1 MAYCLALWLSDQKVT
16 RVFWPD
22 SSLAGVVIVQSLNFP
37 FFPLHIGAEPGRAK
51 RESRITCMRMLRTDL
66 SKITRS
72 QPLAQTIRLS
82 NKSRVCRAMPFS
94 ARALKNKKNITFDVG
109 IEVKNKSKCGL
120 SWSALSSTS
129 LLFSQRSFSL
139 LSDCK
144 RF

>member
-51 RESRITCMRMLRTDL
+51 IESRITCMRMLRTDL

-72 QPLAQTIRLS
+72 QPLAQTIGVS
-82 NKSRVCRAMPFS
+82 NKSRVRGELYFYYNCY
-94 ARALKNKKNITFDVG
+94 
-109 IEVKNKSKCGL
+109 
-120 SWSALSSTS
+120 
-129 LLFSQRSFSL
+129 
-139 LSDCK
+139 
-144 RF
+144 